1 MRRKIRIIFAGIVLL
16 AGFLIFSWSDIYH
29 MKVSLDNKKKIE
41 AYQKTYGST
50 EKKSKE
56 TKEDAQ
62 KEKED
67 TVDKNLHVMK
77 NEELYQ
83 AMQSYNQKIYE
94 NGQADLTDPWA
105 YEAESM
111 DLSEYGV
118 KDGMIAVLSIPKMK
132 VTLPV
137 YLGATKEKMAKGAV
151 MLGETSFPI
160 EGTNS
165 NCVIAAHRGWKGIP
179 MFRDIEALEVG
190 DIMTVQNCE
199 ETLTYQ
205 VTKLKVIMPDDS
217 EYIMIQPGKNMLTLI
232 TCHPYRQHTRRY
244 LVYCELSGKNSK
256 KDSSQAAK
264 EDKEKINASEK
275 VRKLAIKED
284 GKQIELDTI
293 WRKVVYILMGVISI
307 CIVTGYLV
315 RRKREHK
322 KR

>member
-1 MRRKIRIIFAGIVLL
+1 
-16 AGFLIFSWSDIYH
+16 
-29 MKVSLDNKKKIE
+29 
-41 AYQKTYGST
+41 
-50 EKKSKE
+50 
-56 TKEDAQ
+56 
-62 KEKED
+62 
-67 TVDKNLHVMK
+67 MK

-111 DLSEYGV
+111 NLSEYGV